1 MAKIVGGFLVPH
13 DPIMFV
19 APNAPD
25 KIVADKAWEAYETC
39 AQNLAAMD
47 VTTVIIVGNDHY
59 MLFGTTCLPKYCIGT
74 GHVEGPIDRLPGLNK
89 ALVNNNEA
97 LASFIASDGAEQ
109 GFDWAVAR
117 SFTTDHAFSIPYQ
130 LIVQRAEAISGREIK
145 AIPVYLGS
153 AVDPFISMKRCRE
166 LGEQIAASVSRFDS
180 DENVAVI
187 GSGGISHWVGVKES
201 GKVNPEFDQR
211 IIDLCCN
218 QDLDQMIA
226 LSDEQILEQGGNGAM
241 ELRNFVCAMAAVGA
255 GTVSLI
261 EYQPVPEWVTGLG
274 FMELR
279 AS

>member
-19 APNAPD
+19 SPSAPGKN
-25 KIVADKAWEAYETC
+25 IADKVWGAFEAC
-39 AQNLAAMD
+39 AHNLAAMD
-47 VTTVIIVGNDHY
+47 VSTVIIVGNDHY
-59 MLFGTTCLPKYCIGT
+59 MLFGTTCLPKFCIGN

-89 ALVNNNEA
+89 GPVNNNEE
-97 LASFIASDGAEQ
+97 LANFIASDGAEA

-153 AVDPFISMKRCRE
+153 AVDPFITMQRSRE
-166 LGEQIAASVSRFDS
+166 LGEQIAASVNRFDS
-180 DENVAVI
+180 DEKVAVI

-201 GKVNPEFDQR
+201 GQVNPEFDQR
-211 IIDLCCN
+211 IIKLCCDR
-218 QDLDQMIA
+218 DLDQLVA
-226 LSDEQILEQGGNGAM
+226 LTDEEILEQGGNGAM
-241 ELRNFVCAMAAVGA
+241 ELRNFVCAMAAVDA
-255 GTVSLI
+255 SKVSLI

-274 FMELR
+274 FLELK

>member
-19 APNAPD
+19 SPNAPE
-25 KIVADKAWEAYETC
+25 KSVADKAWAAYETC
-39 AQNLAAMD
+39 AQSLVDMEAS
-47 VTTVIIVGNDHY
+47 TVIIVGNDHY
-59 MLFGTTCLPKYCIGT
+59 MLFGTTCLPKYCIAT

-89 ALVNNNEA
+89 GPVNNNED
-97 LASFIASDGAEQ
+97 LARFITTDGAES

-130 LIVQRAEAISGREIK
+130 MIVQRAEAISGREIK

-153 AVDPFISMKRCRE
+153 AVDPFITMKRSRE
-166 LGEQIAASVSRFDS
+166 LGEQIANAVARFDS
-180 DENVAVI
+180 DEKVAVI

-201 GKVNPEFDQR
+201 GRVNQDFDQK

-218 QDLDQMIA
+218 RDLDQMIA
-226 LSDEQILEQGGNGAM
+226 LTDEQILEQGGNGAM
-241 ELRNFVCAMAAVGA
+241 ELRNFVCAMAAVDA
-255 GTVSLI
+255 SDISLI

-274 FMELR
+274 FMELK